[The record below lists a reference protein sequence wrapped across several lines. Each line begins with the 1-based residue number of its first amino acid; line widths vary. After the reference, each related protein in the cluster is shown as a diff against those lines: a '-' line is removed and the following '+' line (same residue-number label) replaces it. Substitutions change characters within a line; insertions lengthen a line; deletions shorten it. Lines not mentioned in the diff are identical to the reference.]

1 LRGAREAARR
11 ERIVPE
17 PIQHI
22 PFVVA
27 ILAGLLGQTAKVI
40 SFLIVEKRVNY
51 RRFVQADGAP
61 NTHTTTFSALTI
73 AVAET
78 AGFDSVV
85 FALALSMTSIIVV
98 DTLNVRNAASRQAE
112 AVDAL
117 VRRFRGDRWR
127 TGAGRA
133 GYSYTPLDVFSGV
146 LLGVL
151 FALSVY
157 R

>member
-1 LRGAREAARR
+1 MPDAIRDM
-11 ERIVPE
+11 
-17 PIQHI
+17 

-61 NTHTTTFSALTI
+61 NTHTTTFSAL
-73 AVAET
+73 AVAVGKT

-85 FALALSMTSIIVV
+85 FALAVGITSIVLV

-112 AVDAL
+112 AVEVL
-117 VRRFRGDRWR
+117 LKRLRGDRSKPL
-127 TGAGRA
+127 GGRA

-151 FALSVY
+151 FAFSAY